1 MHTVQGGLGN
11 VIRHY
16 KSGDYRLAKESL
28 DSTSEQSVQ
37 SAIRDKSF
45 QKELK
50 SIGVRKPSGCCFSK
64 PYTVYAVQLELGSLI
79 DGKLGSADAS
89 QERSGSRV
97 SPQPATASGMSNADR
112 LRRQLDDD
120 TARNAGDLSRTRD
133 EGAARFEDVG
143 LRNRIN
149 EQSLDHQVNKQTT
162 VRAITE
168 TEMDQRRIH
177 VEAMRA
183 RQQQLDAQNVALS
196 DLNMR
201 RATLGD

>member
-201 RATLGD
+201 RAALGD

>member
-1 MHTVQGGLGN
+1 MNTVQGGLGN

>member
-97 SPQPATASGMSNADR
+97 SPQPATASGISNADR

-201 RATLGD
+201 RAALGD